1 MAIKAK
7 TLVIGGKL
15 VASEQE
21 KVKREPTKSPQDK
34 VKVGLQVKRP
44 EPEPVRREP
53 PQDMAIELDEPKPAG
68 VKNSFILKSS
78 SKFHR
83 DMIEE

>member
-7 TLVIGGKL
+7 QLVVGGK
-15 VASEQE
+15 VFSQE
-21 KVKREPTKSPQDK
+21 PEPVKEPVKPPQDK
-34 VKVGLQVKRP
+34 VKTTAPVERTKP
-44 EPEPVRREP
+44 EPIEYAS
-53 PQDMAIELDEPKPAG
+53 PQEMVEILDEPRL
-68 VKNSFILKSS
+68 VSTKNGFILKSS

>member
-7 TLVIGGKL
+7 KLVVGGKL
-15 VASEQE
+15 FSQEPDPVKEPVKPPQE
-21 KVKREPTKSPQDK
+21 KVKTTAP
-34 VKVGLQVKRP
+34 VKRP
-44 EPEPVRREP
+44 EPERIEYSS
-53 PQDMAIELDEPKPAG
+53 PQEMVEILDEPKLAST
-68 VKNSFILKSS
+68 KNGFILKSS